1 MHRRSW
7 ALMRPTGCGRDPQV
21 GLLAAAQ
28 AAGPST
34 QTPYSRVGEAVG
46 TQGWQTVVMKTL
58 LTAAIVL
65 FAGAIVIQSVPQTD
79 LVPSGVRAVLD
90 GIAGIW

>member
-1 MHRRSW
+1 M
-7 ALMRPTGCGRDPQV
+7 
-21 GLLAAAQ
+21 
-28 AAGPST
+28 
-34 QTPYSRVGEAVG
+34 QTPYARLGEALG
-46 TQGWQTVVMKTL
+46 TRAWQTRAMKTL